1 MIAARVID
9 AHALV
14 QLLWSAL
21 AASLIVCVSF
31 ACALRALASAG
42 TARRAGRRG
51 ATLAY
56 ALLAGIP
63 AAICVGAIVAGVLV
77 LVTG

>member
-1 MIAARVID
+1 MIAASVVD
-9 AHALV
+9 GHALL
-14 QLLWSAL
+14 QLLWSAA
-21 AASLIVCVSF
+21 AASLAVCVSF

-42 TARRAGRRG
+42 AARRAGRRG
-51 ATLAY
+51 AALMY

-63 AAICVGAIVAGVLV
+63 AAICVGSIVVGVLV

>member
-1 MIAARVID
+1 MIAASVID
-9 AHALV
+9 GHALA
-14 QLLWSAL
+14 QLLWSAF

-42 TARRAGRRG
+42 AARRAGRRG
-51 ATLAY
+51 ATVGY

-63 AAICVGAIVAGVLV
+63 AAICLAAIVAAVLV

>member
-1 MIAARVID
+1 MIGASVID
-9 AHALV
+9 AHALL
-14 QLLWSAL
+14 QLLWSAV

-42 TARRAGRRG
+42 AARRAGRRG

-63 AAICVGAIVAGVLV
+63 GAICLGAIAAGVLV
-77 LVTG
+77 PVTG